1 MAKRVYRYE
10 VSQKHTSL
18 GQIERALGL
27 LGFRVTKTDAD
38 DPDDGSPG
46 PAQYRVY
53 FEQGRTMDHK
63 VQSDAVVD
71 QIMGLREGVEDAEA

>member
-1 MAKRVYRYE
+1 MARRYRYE

-27 LGFRVTKTDAD
+27 LGFRMIEVTIDDDAD
-38 DPDDGSPG
+38 GLDGPPSFH
-46 PAQYRVY
+46 VI

-63 VQSDAVVD
+63 VKSDAVID
-71 QIMGLREGVEDAEA
+71 QVQGVIPGVTDAKA